1 MAPAGGDSNVMIAQ
15 ALQQFAALV
24 PALVQLV
31 GTSGP
36 PAAAASPAAS
46 PAAAASPSETP
57 EAAADESAYFDEF
70 SAVEWTL
77 GATER
82 SWTMP

>member
-1 MAPAGGDSNVMIAQ
+1 VIAQ

-36 PAAAASPAAS
+36 PVAAASPLAS
-46 PAAAASPSETP
+46 TAAASPPEPP
-57 EAAADESAYFDEF
+57 EAAADESAFFDET

-77 GATER
+77 GAAER

>member
-1 MAPAGGDSNVMIAQ
+1 VIAQ

-36 PAAAASPAAS
+36 PVGAASPPAS
-46 PAAAASPSETP
+46 PAAASSSETP
-57 EAAADESAYFDEF
+57 EAAVDESASFDEV

-77 GATER
+77 GAAEG